1 MIKMKKWLQEKSN
14 RMYSVKNKL
23 LSIFLVILLI
33 PTVLTGLYLAT
44 EIRQNLIN
52 TKTMEIE
59 RNNER
64 IERDI
69 INSLTPIIRVSD
81 WIYQDNDLV
90 ELVTHHY
97 QSNYE
102 VYHAYKNY
110 EIFDDYLR
118 YYPDIQHIRFYV
130 NNHTLTDSTGVYY
143 ANPEI
148 VSASWYQDA
157 VESKGLIN
165 WIQLIDPVTGK
176 EQFTLVR
183 SVYENYQLVGVL
195 LIAVSD
201 KVFEDALADSNNHI
215 FITVGQQNPV
225 FSHPKFDEI
234 DKEYN
239 QFRPLIN
246 ELLTTEQEENTYPL
260 NNDINI
266 NSDHEGVTLNLRNI
280 AIPKRSQDNVSI
292 VSVIPTNVIVS
303 EVNKDLMRSFLMIL
317 FLFFICFILLAFFI
331 RSFNHRIDALKN
343 SMSKVANGDFDI
355 PPKISGRDE
364 ISEVYNHLYATM
376 KSLQTLISENYEH
389 LVQEKNMEIQQRET
403 QFKALSSQIN
413 PHFLYNTLEMIRMK
427 ALKNKDKEVAD
438 IVKILSKLM
447 RKTLENNTKEAPMS
461 EELSFTEMYLE
472 IQQLRF
478 GEEKI
483 FYQIDQNTLND
494 YLVIPLIIQPI
505 VENSFIHGIE
515 PKEGRGEIS
524 IVVNEDEENL
534 HIEIKDNGTGIKVET
549 LNHLKNILNKEED
562 SDRIGLNNV
571 NQRIKYMYGKEF
583 GLSIDSIE
591 GIGTVVEIL
600 LPKRL
605 EKQEENNHV

>member
-1 MIKMKKWLQEKSN
+1 MVKMKKWLQEKTN
-14 RMYSVKNKL
+14 RIYSVKNKL
-23 LSIFLVILLI
+23 LAIFLIILLI
-33 PTVLTGLYLAT
+33 PTILTGLYLTT
-44 EIRQNLIN
+44 EIRQNLIH

-59 RNNER
+59 KNNER

-69 INSLTPIIRVSD
+69 INSLAPIIRVSD
-81 WIYQDNDLV
+81 WIYQDSELV
-90 ELVTHHY
+90 DLVTHHY
-97 QSNYE
+97 QSTYE
-102 VYHAYKNY
+102 VYDAYKNY
-110 EIFDDYLR
+110 EDFDDYLR
-118 YYPDIQHIRFYV
+118 YYPEIQHIRFYV
-130 NNHTLTDSTGVYY
+130 NNHTLMDSTGIYY
-143 ANPEI
+143 AKPGI
-148 VSASWYQDA
+148 VSTSWYQEA
-157 VESKGLIN
+157 VKSKGLIN
-165 WIQLIDPVTGK
+165 WIQLVDPVTGK
-176 EQFTLVR
+176 EQFTLIR
-183 SVYENYQLVGVL
+183 SVYDNYQLVGVL

-201 KVFEDALADSNNHI
+201 KVFDDALADSNNHI
-215 FITVGQQNPV
+215 FITVGDQNPV
-225 FSHPKFDEI
+225 FSYPKFDDI
-234 DKEYN
+234 DKEYK
-239 QFRPLIN
+239 QFKPLID
-246 ELLTTEQEENTYPL
+246 ELLITEQEDLTPS
-260 NNDINI
+260 NNEINI
-266 NSDHEGVTLNLRNI
+266 NSDEGVTLNIRNI
-280 AIPKRSQDNVSI
+280 KIPKRSQDNVSI

-317 FLFFICFILLAFFI
+317 FLFFICFILLVLFI
-331 RSFNHRIDALKN
+331 RSFNRRVDALKN
-343 SMSKVANGDFDI
+343 SMSKVASGDFDI
-355 PPKISGRDE
+355 PPEISGKDE
-364 ISEVYNHLYATM
+364 ISEVYDHLYTTM
-376 KSLQTLISENYEH
+376 NSLQTLIAENYDH
-389 LVQEKNMEIQQRET
+389 LIQEKNMEIQQRET

-447 RKTLENNTKEAPMS
+447 RKALENNTKEAPLS

-494 YLVIPLIIQPI
+494 YLVLPLIIQPI

-534 HIEIKDNGTGIKVET
+534 HIEIKDNGIGIKNET

-571 NQRIKYMYGKEF
+571 NQRIKYMYGKKF

-591 GIGTVVEIL
+591 GIGTVVKIL

-605 EKQEENNHV
+605 KNPEERNHV

>member
-1 MIKMKKWLQEKSN
+1 MVKMKKWLQEKTN
-14 RMYSVKNKL
+14 RIYSVKNKL
-23 LSIFLVILLI
+23 LAIFLIILLI
-33 PTVLTGLYLAT
+33 PTILTGLYLTT
-44 EIRQNLIN
+44 EIRQNLIH

-59 RNNER
+59 KNNER

-69 INSLTPIIRVSD
+69 INSLAPIIRVSD
-81 WIYQDNDLV
+81 WIYQDSELV
-90 ELVTHHY
+90 DLVTHHY
-97 QSNYE
+97 QSTYE
-102 VYHAYKNY
+102 VYDAYKNY
-110 EIFDDYLR
+110 EDFDDYLR
-118 YYPDIQHIRFYV
+118 YYPEIQHIRFYV
-130 NNHTLTDSTGVYY
+130 NNHTLMDSTGIYY
-143 ANPEI
+143 AKPGI
-148 VSASWYQDA
+148 VSTSWYQEA
-157 VESKGLIN
+157 VKSKGLIN
-165 WIQLIDPVTGK
+165 WIQLVDPVTGK
-176 EQFTLVR
+176 EQFTLIR
-183 SVYENYQLVGVL
+183 SVYDNYQLVGVL

-201 KVFEDALADSNNHI
+201 KVFDDALADSNNHI
-215 FITVGQQNPV
+215 FITVGDQNPV
-225 FSHPKFDEI
+225 FSYPKFDDI
-234 DKEYN
+234 DKEYK
-239 QFRPLIN
+239 QFKPLID
-246 ELLTTEQEENTYPL
+246 ELLITEQEDLTPS
-260 NNDINI
+260 NNEINI
-266 NSDHEGVTLNLRNI
+266 NSDEGVTLNIRNI
-280 AIPKRSQDNVSI
+280 KIPKRSQDNVSI

-317 FLFFICFILLAFFI
+317 FLFFICFILLVLFI
-331 RSFNHRIDALKN
+331 RSFNRRVDALKN
-343 SMSKVANGDFDI
+343 SMSKVASGDFDI
-355 PPKISGRDE
+355 PPEISGKDE
-364 ISEVYNHLYATM
+364 ISEVYDHLYTTM
-376 KSLQTLISENYEH
+376 NSLQTLIAENYDH
-389 LVQEKNMEIQQRET
+389 LIQEKNMEIQQRET

-447 RKTLENNTKEAPMS
+447 RKALENNTKEAPLS

-494 YLVIPLIIQPI
+494 YLVLPLIIQPI

-534 HIEIKDNGTGIKVET
+534 HIEIKDNGIGIKNET

-571 NQRIKYMYGKEF
+571 NQRIKYMYGKKF

-591 GIGTVVEIL
+591 GIGTVVKIL

-605 EKQEENNHV
+605 ENPEERNHV

>member
-1 MIKMKKWLQEKSN
+1 MVKMKKWLQEKTN
-14 RMYSVKNKL
+14 RIYSVKNKL
-23 LSIFLVILLI
+23 LAIFLIILLI
-33 PTVLTGLYLAT
+33 PTILTGLYLTT
-44 EIRQNLIN
+44 EIRQNLIH

-59 RNNER
+59 KNNER

-69 INSLTPIIRVSD
+69 INSLAPIIRVSD
-81 WIYQDNDLV
+81 WIYQDSELV
-90 ELVTHHY
+90 DLVTHHY
-97 QSNYE
+97 QSTYE
-102 VYHAYKNY
+102 VYDAYKNY
-110 EIFDDYLR
+110 EDFDDYLR
-118 YYPDIQHIRFYV
+118 YYPEIQHIRFYV
-130 NNHTLTDSTGVYY
+130 NNHTLMDSTGIYY
-143 ANPEI
+143 AKPGI
-148 VSASWYQDA
+148 VSTSWYQEA
-157 VESKGLIN
+157 VKSKGLIN
-165 WIQLIDPVTGK
+165 WIQLVDPVTGK
-176 EQFTLVR
+176 EQFTLIR
-183 SVYENYQLVGVL
+183 SVYDNYQLVGVL

-201 KVFEDALADSNNHI
+201 KVFDDALADSNNHI
-215 FITVGQQNPV
+215 FITVGDQNPV
-225 FSHPKFDEI
+225 FSYPKFDDI
-234 DKEYN
+234 DKEYK
-239 QFRPLIN
+239 QFKPLID
-246 ELLTTEQEENTYPL
+246 ELLITEQENLTPS
-260 NNDINI
+260 NNEINI
-266 NSDHEGVTLNLRNI
+266 NSDEGVTLNIRNI
-280 AIPKRSQDNVSI
+280 KIPKRSQDNVSI

-317 FLFFICFILLAFFI
+317 FLFFICFILLVLFI
-331 RSFNHRIDALKN
+331 RSFNRRVDALKN
-343 SMSKVANGDFDI
+343 SMSKVASGDFDI
-355 PPKISGRDE
+355 PPEISGKDE
-364 ISEVYNHLYATM
+364 ISEVYDHLYTTM
-376 KSLQTLISENYEH
+376 NSLQTLIAENYDH
-389 LVQEKNMEIQQRET
+389 LIQEKNMEIQQRET

-447 RKTLENNTKEAPMS
+447 RKALENNTKEAPLS

-494 YLVIPLIIQPI
+494 YLVLPLIIQPI

-534 HIEIKDNGTGIKVET
+534 HIEIKDNGIGIKNET

-571 NQRIKYMYGKEF
+571 NQRIKYMYGKKF

-591 GIGTVVEIL
+591 GIGTVVKIL

-605 EKQEENNHV
+605 ENPEERNHV

>member
-1 MIKMKKWLQEKSN
+1 MVKMKKWLQEKTN
-14 RMYSVKNKL
+14 RIYSVKNKL
-23 LSIFLVILLI
+23 LAIFLIILLI
-33 PTVLTGLYLAT
+33 PTILTGLYLTT
-44 EIRQNLIN
+44 EIRQNLIH

-59 RNNER
+59 KNNER

-69 INSLTPIIRVSD
+69 INSLAPIIRVSD
-81 WIYQDNDLV
+81 WIYQDSELV
-90 ELVTHHY
+90 DLVTHHY
-97 QSNYE
+97 QSTYE
-102 VYHAYKNY
+102 VYEAYKNY
-110 EIFDDYLR
+110 EDFDDYLR
-118 YYPDIQHIRFYV
+118 YYPEIQHIRFYV
-130 NNHTLTDSTGVYY
+130 NNHTLMDSTGIYY
-143 ANPEI
+143 AKPGI
-148 VSASWYQDA
+148 VSTSWYQEA
-157 VESKGLIN
+157 VKSKGLIN
-165 WIQLIDPVTGK
+165 WIQLVDPVTGK
-176 EQFTLVR
+176 EQFTLIR
-183 SVYENYQLVGVL
+183 SVYDNYQLVGVL

-201 KVFEDALADSNNHI
+201 KVFDDALADSNNHI
-215 FITVGQQNPV
+215 FITVGDQNPV
-225 FSHPKFDEI
+225 FSYPKFDDI
-234 DKEYN
+234 DKEYK
-239 QFRPLIN
+239 QFKPLID
-246 ELLTTEQEENTYPL
+246 ELLITEQENLTPS
-260 NNDINI
+260 NNEINI
-266 NSDHEGVTLNLRNI
+266 NSDEGVTLNIRNI
-280 AIPKRSQDNVSI
+280 KIPKRSQDNVSI

-317 FLFFICFILLAFFI
+317 FLFFICFILLVLFI
-331 RSFNHRIDALKN
+331 RSFNRRVDALKN
-343 SMSKVANGDFDI
+343 SMSKVASGDFDI
-355 PPKISGRDE
+355 PPEISGKDE
-364 ISEVYNHLYATM
+364 ISEVYDHLYTTM
-376 KSLQTLISENYEH
+376 NSLQTLIAENYDH
-389 LVQEKNMEIQQRET
+389 LIQEKNMEIQQRET

-447 RKTLENNTKEAPMS
+447 RKALENNTKEAPLS

-494 YLVIPLIIQPI
+494 YLVLPLIIQPI

-534 HIEIKDNGTGIKVET
+534 HIEIKDNGIGIKNET

-571 NQRIKYMYGKEF
+571 NQRIKYMYGKKF

-591 GIGTVVEIL
+591 GIGTVVKIL

-605 EKQEENNHV
+605 ENPEERNHV

>member
-1 MIKMKKWLQEKSN
+1 MKKWLQEKTN
-14 RMYSVKNKL
+14 RIYSVKNKL
-23 LSIFLVILLI
+23 LAIFLIILLI
-33 PTVLTGLYLAT
+33 PTILTGLYLTT
-44 EIRQNLIN
+44 EIRQNLIH

-59 RNNER
+59 KNNER

-69 INSLTPIIRVSD
+69 INSLAPIIRVSD
-81 WIYQDNDLV
+81 WIYQDSELV
-90 ELVTHHY
+90 DLVTHHY
-97 QSNYE
+97 QSTYE
-102 VYHAYKNY
+102 VYDAYKNY
-110 EIFDDYLR
+110 EDFDDYLR
-118 YYPDIQHIRFYV
+118 YYPEIQHIRFYV
-130 NNHTLTDSTGVYY
+130 NNHTLMDSTGIYY
-143 ANPEI
+143 AKPGI
-148 VSASWYQDA
+148 VSTSWYQEA
-157 VESKGLIN
+157 VKSKGLIN
-165 WIQLIDPVTGK
+165 WIQLVDPVTGK
-176 EQFTLVR
+176 EQFTLIR
-183 SVYENYQLVGVL
+183 SVYDNYQLVGVL

-201 KVFEDALADSNNHI
+201 KVFDDALADSNNHI
-215 FITVGQQNPV
+215 FITVGDQNPV
-225 FSHPKFDEI
+225 FSYPKFDDI
-234 DKEYN
+234 DKEYK
-239 QFRPLIN
+239 QFKPLID
-246 ELLTTEQEENTYPL
+246 ELLITEQEDLTPS
-260 NNDINI
+260 NNEINI
-266 NSDHEGVTLNLRNI
+266 NSDEGVTLNIRNI
-280 AIPKRSQDNVSI
+280 KIPKRSQDNVSI

-317 FLFFICFILLAFFI
+317 FLFFICFILLVLFI
-331 RSFNHRIDALKN
+331 RSFNRRVDALKN
-343 SMSKVANGDFDI
+343 SMSKVASGDFDI
-355 PPKISGRDE
+355 PPEISGKDE
-364 ISEVYNHLYATM
+364 ISEVYDHLYTTM
-376 KSLQTLISENYEH
+376 NSLQTLIAENYDH
-389 LVQEKNMEIQQRET
+389 LIQEKNMEIQQRET

-447 RKTLENNTKEAPMS
+447 RKALENNTKEAPLS

-494 YLVIPLIIQPI
+494 YLVLPLIIQPI

-534 HIEIKDNGTGIKVET
+534 HIEIKDNGIGIKNET

-571 NQRIKYMYGKEF
+571 NQRIKYMYGKKF

-591 GIGTVVEIL
+591 GIGTVVKIL

-605 EKQEENNHV
+605 ENPEERNHV

>member
-1 MIKMKKWLQEKSN
+1 MVKMKKWLQEKTN
-14 RMYSVKNKL
+14 RIYSVKNKL
-23 LSIFLVILLI
+23 LAIFLIILLI
-33 PTVLTGLYLAT
+33 PTILTGLYLTT
-44 EIRQNLIN
+44 EIRQNLIH
-52 TKTMEIE
+52 TRTMEIE
-59 RNNER
+59 KNNER

-69 INSLTPIIRVSD
+69 INSLAPIIRVSD
-81 WIYQDNDLV
+81 WIYQDSELV
-90 ELVTHHY
+90 DLVTHHY
-97 QSNYE
+97 QSTYE
-102 VYHAYKNY
+102 VYDAYKNY
-110 EIFDDYLR
+110 EDFDDYLR
-118 YYPDIQHIRFYV
+118 YYPEIQHIRFYV
-130 NNHTLTDSTGVYY
+130 NNHTLMDSTGIYY
-143 ANPEI
+143 AKPGI
-148 VSASWYQDA
+148 VSTSWYQEA
-157 VESKGLIN
+157 VKSKGLIN
-165 WIQLIDPVTGK
+165 WIQLVDPVTGK
-176 EQFTLVR
+176 EQFTLIR
-183 SVYENYQLVGVL
+183 SVYDNYQLVGVL

-201 KVFEDALADSNNHI
+201 KVFDDALADSNNHI
-215 FITVGQQNPV
+215 FITVGDQNPV
-225 FSHPKFDEI
+225 FSYPKFDDI
-234 DKEYN
+234 DKEYK
-239 QFRPLIN
+239 QFKPLID
-246 ELLTTEQEENTYPL
+246 ELLITEQEDLTPS
-260 NNDINI
+260 NNEINI
-266 NSDHEGVTLNLRNI
+266 NSDEGVTLNIRNI
-280 AIPKRSQDNVSI
+280 KIPKRSQDNVSI

-317 FLFFICFILLAFFI
+317 FLFFICFILLVLFI
-331 RSFNHRIDALKN
+331 RSFNRRVDALKN
-343 SMSKVANGDFDI
+343 SMSKVASGDFDI
-355 PPKISGRDE
+355 PPEISGKDE
-364 ISEVYNHLYATM
+364 ISEVYDHLYTTM
-376 KSLQTLISENYEH
+376 NSLQTLIAENYDH
-389 LVQEKNMEIQQRET
+389 LIQEKNMEIQQRET

-447 RKTLENNTKEAPMS
+447 RKALENNTKEAPLS

-494 YLVIPLIIQPI
+494 YLVLPLIIQPI

-534 HIEIKDNGTGIKVET
+534 HIEIKDNGIGIKNET

-571 NQRIKYMYGKEF
+571 NQRIKYMYGKKF

>member
-1 MIKMKKWLQEKSN
+1 MKKWLQEKTN
-14 RMYSVKNKL
+14 RIYSVKNKL
-23 LSIFLVILLI
+23 LAIFLIILLI
-33 PTVLTGLYLAT
+33 PTILTGLYLTT
-44 EIRQNLIN
+44 EIRQNLIH

-59 RNNER
+59 KNNER

-69 INSLTPIIRVSD
+69 INSLAPIIRVSD
-81 WIYQDNDLV
+81 WIYQDSELV
-90 ELVTHHY
+90 DLVTHHY
-97 QSNYE
+97 QSTYE
-102 VYHAYKNY
+102 VYDAYKNY
-110 EIFDDYLR
+110 EDFDDYLR
-118 YYPDIQHIRFYV
+118 YYPEIQHIRFYV
-130 NNHTLTDSTGVYY
+130 NNHTLMDSTGIYY
-143 ANPEI
+143 AKPGI
-148 VSASWYQDA
+148 VSTSWYQEA
-157 VESKGLIN
+157 VKSKGLIN
-165 WIQLIDPVTGK
+165 WIQLVDPVTGK
-176 EQFTLVR
+176 EQFTLIR
-183 SVYENYQLVGVL
+183 SVYDNYQLVGVL

-201 KVFEDALADSNNHI
+201 KVFDDALADSNNHI
-215 FITVGQQNPV
+215 FITVGDQNPV
-225 FSHPKFDEI
+225 FSYPKFDDV
-234 DKEYN
+234 DKEYK
-239 QFRPLIN
+239 QFKPLID
-246 ELLTTEQEENTYPL
+246 ELLITEQEDLTPS
-260 NNDINI
+260 NNEINI
-266 NSDHEGVTLNLRNI
+266 NSDEGVTLNIRNI
-280 AIPKRSQDNVSI
+280 KIPKRSQDNVSI

-317 FLFFICFILLAFFI
+317 FLFFICFILLVLFI
-331 RSFNHRIDALKN
+331 RSFNRRVDALKN
-343 SMSKVANGDFDI
+343 SMSKVASGDFDI
-355 PPKISGRDE
+355 PPEISGKDE
-364 ISEVYNHLYATM
+364 ISEVYDHLYTTM
-376 KSLQTLISENYEH
+376 NSLQTLIAENYDH
-389 LVQEKNMEIQQRET
+389 LIQEKNMEIQQRET

-447 RKTLENNTKEAPMS
+447 RKALENNTKEAPLS

-494 YLVIPLIIQPI
+494 YLVLPLIIQPI

-534 HIEIKDNGTGIKVET
+534 HIEIKDNGIGIKNET

-571 NQRIKYMYGKEF
+571 NQRIKYMYGKKF

-591 GIGTVVEIL
+591 GIGTVVKIL

-605 EKQEENNHV
+605 ENPEERNHV